1 METAATQPAV
11 VTSVG
16 ELIGERPRFGQHTS
30 PNGRPPLEGASYL
43 APQGL
48 LALQIQSAGQ
58 VEVGRELLSSR
69 LVSGLP

>member
-1 METAATQPAV
+1 LA
-11 VTSVG
+11 S
-16 ELIGERPRFGQHTS
+16 IRPRTAVH
-30 PNGRPPLEGASYL
+30 PLEGASYL

>member
-30 PNGRPPLEGASYL
+30 PNGASYL

-58 VEVGRELLSSR
+58 VQVGRELPSSR